1 MKKALGELAEAIN
14 RADPSAS
21 FDFILWNG
29 EVIGYG
35 TTPKTTMAVKSKA
48 VQDLLFRKGFMGF
61 GEAYVSGD
69 LEVYGDLQELLRLG
83 LNVGF
88 DEKISLRQK
97 IGLLPFYLKTTAT
110 LRGSRE
116 NIAHHYDLTSEFY
129 SLFLDES
136 LTYSCGYFNSEN
148 DSLEQA
154 QRQKYDLIARKLML
168 GPEDRF
174 VDIGCGWGGM
184 LLHAAREYGASG
196 VGITLSKNQC
206 DHVRRKI
213 EELGLGKRIE
223 VKLLDYRRLAGKFDN
238 LVSIGM
244 FEHVGKRFIPAFM
257 RQAATLLKKGGTGL
271 LHTIAKDVE
280 TPTDPWTMR
289 YIFPGGYIPSLP
301 ETLREMGRAGLCV
314 LDVEGLRLHYG
325 RTLDC
330 WISNFEKNIDRI
342 REMFDER
349 FVRMWRLYLNSSS
362 AGFKYGTTRLY
373 QILFSN
379 GLNND
384 LPMTRGYMYAP
395 RKAGTLKLV
404 ERKKP
409 GQE

>member
-1 MKKALGELAEAIN
+1 MKKALRELAAVIN
-14 RADPSAS
+14 RAEPSAA
-21 FDFILWNG
+21 FAFKLWDG

-35 TTPKTTMAVKSKA
+35 PNPKTTMAVKSPTA
-48 VQDLLFRKGFMGF
+48 TEMLFRKGFMGF

-83 LNVGF
+83 LGIRF
-88 DEKISLRQK
+88 DEKTPLREK
-97 IGLLPFYLKTTAT
+97 IRLLPFYLKTTAT
-110 LRGSRE
+110 VGRSQK
-116 NIAHHYDLTSEFY
+116 NIAHHYDLTPQFY

-136 LTYSCGYFNSEN
+136 LTYSCGYFKSE
-148 DSLEQA
+148 DDPLDRA

-168 GPEDRF
+168 GPEDTL

-184 LLHAAREYGASG
+184 LLRAALEYGASG
-196 VGITLSKNQC
+196 TGVTLSKNQR
-206 DHVRRKI
+206 DHACRKI
-213 EELGLGKRIE
+213 EELGQGKRIE
-223 VKLLDYRRLAGKFDN
+223 VKLLDYRQLTGKFDK

-257 RQAATLLKKGGTGL
+257 SQAAKLLKKGGVGL
-271 LHTIAKDVE
+271 LHTIAKEVE
-280 TPTDPWTMR
+280 SPTDPWTLR

-362 AGFKYGTTRLY
+362 AGFKYGSTRVY

-379 GLNND
+379 GLNNN
-384 LPMTRGYMYAP
+384 LPITRWY
-395 RKAGTLKLV
+395 
-404 ERKKP
+404 
-409 GQE
+409 